1 LYVGKKI
8 KDFIEKP
15 AGQFLMKNAVIYVGR
30 KDGVSTIFDSPIYVV
45 LITSIKQ
52 EMRKQI
58 KRQYCIV
65 ADRDKVFSTF
75 IC

>member
-1 LYVGKKI
+1 MLVKKLKI
-8 KDFIEKP
+8 LLKNLQD
-15 AGQFLMKNAVIYVGR
+15 QFLLKNVVIYVGR
-30 KDGVSTIFDSPIYVV
+30 KDGVNTIFDSPIYVV

-65 ADRDKVFSTF
+65 ADRDKLFSTF

>member
-1 LYVGKKI
+1 MLVKKLKI
-8 KDFIEKP
+8 LLKNLQD
-15 AGQFLMKNAVIYVGR
+15 QFLLKNAVIYVGR
-30 KDGVSTIFDSPIYVV
+30 KDGVNTIFDSPIYVV

-65 ADRDKVFSTF
+65 ADRDKLFSTF

>member
-1 LYVGKKI
+1 MLVKKLKI
-8 KDFIEKP
+8 LLKNLQD
-15 AGQFLMKNAVIYVGR
+15 QFLLKNVVIYVGR
-30 KDGVSTIFDSPIYVV
+30 KDGVNTIFDSPIYVV